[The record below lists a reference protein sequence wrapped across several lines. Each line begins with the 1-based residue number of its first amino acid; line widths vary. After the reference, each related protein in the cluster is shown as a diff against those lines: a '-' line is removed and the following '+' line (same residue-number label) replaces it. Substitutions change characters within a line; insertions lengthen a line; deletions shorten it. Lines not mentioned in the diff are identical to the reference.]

1 MRIDAI
7 SSSNYLPSKNI
18 NNKKNNNN
26 PSFGEIT
33 NIAEIKGLVQQ
44 DVANGKVT
52 QEFANSLIAKLG
64 TVKFNL
70 KECVEQYYNYLNTSI
85 GPKTA
90 QNYSRKI
97 DVSLLP
103 LLKENNINYED
114 LPVKLTNFKVGKPNP
129 WNDDF
134 YCNNAYFRSNPDAK
148 VYSFSV
154 KRAFDNVQYD
164 IVGNKFTIDK
174 NDEDR
179 KLFQPWAAVSL
190 YSCFTELLN
199 DYVDNKDLE
208 ALFYDQ
214 YAYHLF
220 NYQFPNY

>member
-7 SSSNYLPSKNI
+7 LSSNYLPSKNI

-33 NIAEIKGLVQQ
+33 NIAEIKNLIQQ

-52 QEFANSLIAKLG
+52 QKFANSVIAKLK

-70 KECVEQYYNYLNTSI
+70 KECVEQHYNYLNTSI
-85 GPKTA
+85 GSKTA
-90 QNYSRKI
+90 QNYSSKI
-97 DVSLLP
+97 DESLLP

-114 LPVKLTNFKVGKPNP
+114 LPVKLTNFKVGKPDP

-134 YCNNAYFRSNPDAK
+134 YDNAYFSSNPDAK

-154 KRAFDNVQYD
+154 ERAFDNVQYD
-164 IVGNKFTIDK
+164 IVDNKFTIDK

-179 KLFQPWAAVSL
+179 KLFQPWAAVNL
-190 YSCFTELLN
+190 YSCFTEMLN

-208 ALFYDQ
+208 ALLYDK
-214 YAYHLF
+214 YAYHHLF
-220 NYQFPNY
+220 DCQFPY